1 MITSSGLHVRRSK
14 GISKRV
20 IDIQKS
26 NGNTRDAAQTFGTIE
41 GKMTAPSD
49 EPVVLIIDSLPLRS
63 LGLISILNRMAD
75 PRRYQLPLPTDEQEQ
90 WIETGAN
97 FEMLIYNASCP
108 SIEISDNLQRI
119 KEVRSLAP
127 DLPLVIL
134 SNSANCEEIISALK
148 VGVVGFLYKGASA
161 KLTLQALSLILN
173 GGEDFC
179 SAMRQNG
186 TYLAE
191 RQPPIDCNPNPTA
204 IDGVDD
210 DGFAKRLED
219 LVPKDLGLTARQKAV
234 VELLTRGETNKVIA
248 RQLGMTEGTVK
259 VHVRQIMRKLRVS
272 NRTQVA
278 IVCAS
283 GVGA

>member
-1 MITSSGLHVRRSK
+1 
-14 GISKRV
+14 
-20 IDIQKS
+20 
-26 NGNTRDAAQTFGTIE
+26 
-41 GKMTAPSD
+41 MTAPSD

-191 RQPPIDCNPNPTA
+191 RQPPIDCNPNPTG
-204 IDGVDD
+204 IDGGD
-210 DGFAKRLED
+210 DGVAKGLED
-219 LVPKDLGLTARQKAV
+219 VDPKEISLTARQKAV
-234 VELLTRGETNKVIA
+234 VELLIRGEANKVIA
-248 RQLGMTEGTVK
+248 RQLGVTEGTVK
-259 VHVRQIMRKLRVS
+259 VHVRQIMRKLRVT

-278 IVCAS
+278 IVCATKVS
-283 GVGA
+283 A